1 MKDLYSN
8 WMINWMTKKGIPA
21 HKAYDYV
28 GFLGFG
34 SFFLVL
40 FISIIVQNIEL
51 SGWLGMV
58 CSILFLLIAFGLLV
72 VSGYCVYQANYM
84 WLMLLLFGPCDVI
97 MGLAIDLVIA
107 WRIVFT
113 AMGILM
119 TGIGI
124 FLAPKQLHNS
134 KKLKPELEAAQKRW
148 ESERALR
155 HQKKQPGREQ
165 PEPVP
170 ESSAPKTQSSE
181 IERLKLRL
189 HVLDTMKS
197 NLKKSGPSADSAERI
212 KYAEVNYTFTA
223 KTLGEKLLEQPTLW
237 VLVCCFQGGQPVYVG
252 TDGRME
258 IFTDHA
264 LAEKGRT
271 VLQEKLNVA
280 MDLRTLSGPDAI
292 RSFFADCAH
301 KGFQVL
307 RLDNGSQFWADLWLK
322 DFFPYREDNLIDG
335 KNRNLRHMFH
345 RAKLYSWLLTGQKD
359 QQSLPGRNLAE
370 MRLTMGL
377 NGYRELGNT
386 LVYALGNA
394 MPEDRLYA
402 TPAALDK
409 MREWLPGSGYEES
422 AILST
427 PVYNMKLQLGFVNRP
442 GEQGNVEK
450 GMVCVFTDLAQARE
464 AQDLFRSSH
473 MDLSVVVVTFEELLS
488 QAVQCAGILVDMQT
502 LGFEIP
508 PSEYAKI
515 NEVRKLDAPI
525 LVHLKQQ
532 ESRENT
538 PSRQQE
544 STAPA
549 NVRQPKARLRH
560 TEMKNGWK
568 QFDYQWPYRFG
579 YDDILKSAQWLI
591 THDLQLQ
598 TLTTAEIAGAPEQE
612 HIQELQ
618 ACGNLEDCVGKETG
632 VLAVGGA
639 SKSTQCLLKVYW
651 YNQTFVVRIF
661 TLGDVEQNRIDAFTE
676 MLLT

>member
-8 WMINWMTKKGIPA
+8 RMIDWRTKKGIPA
-21 HKAYDYV
+21 HKAYNCI

-58 CSILFLLIAFGLLV
+58 CGVLFLLIAISLLI
-72 VSGYCVYQANYM
+72 VSGYCTYQANCM

-97 MGLAIDLVIA
+97 MGLALDLGAA
-107 WRIVFT
+107 WRIVLT
-113 AMGILM
+113 AIGILM

-134 KKLKPELEAAQKRW
+134 RKLKPELEAAQKRW

-155 HQKKQPGREQ
+155 RRKKQPGREQ

-170 ESSAPKTQSSE
+170 EASAPKTRSGE

-197 NLKKSGPSADSAERI
+197 NLKKSGASADSAERI
-212 KYAEVNYTFTA
+212 KYAEADYALTA
-223 KTLGEKLLEQPTLW
+223 KTLGEKLLEQPALW
-237 VLVCCFQGGQPVYVG
+237 VPVCCFRGGQPVYVG

-301 KGFQVL
+301 NGFQVL
-307 RLDNGSQFWADLWLK
+307 RLDNGSQFMAELWLK
-322 DFFPYREDNLIDG
+322 EFFPYREDNLIDG
-335 KNRNLRHMFH
+335 KNRSLRHMFH
-345 RAKLYSWLLTGQKD
+345 RAKLYSWLLAGQKD
-359 QQSLPGRNLAE
+359 PQSLQGRSLAE

-402 TPAALDK
+402 TCAALDK
-409 MREWLPGSGYEES
+409 MRE
-422 AILST
+422 
-427 PVYNMKLQLGFVNRP
+427 
-442 GEQGNVEK
+442 
-450 GMVCVFTDLAQARE
+450 
-464 AQDLFRSSH
+464 
-473 MDLSVVVVTFEELLS
+473 
-488 QAVQCAGILVDMQT
+488 
-502 LGFEIP
+502 
-508 PSEYAKI
+508 
-515 NEVRKLDAPI
+515 
-525 LVHLKQQ
+525 
-532 ESRENT
+532 
-538 PSRQQE
+538 
-544 STAPA
+544 
-549 NVRQPKARLRH
+549 
-560 TEMKNGWK
+560 
-568 QFDYQWPYRFG
+568 
-579 YDDILKSAQWLI
+579 
-591 THDLQLQ
+591 
-598 TLTTAEIAGAPEQE
+598 
-612 HIQELQ
+612 
-618 ACGNLEDCVGKETG
+618 
-632 VLAVGGA
+632 
-639 SKSTQCLLKVYW
+639 
-651 YNQTFVVRIF
+651 
-661 TLGDVEQNRIDAFTE
+661 
-676 MLLT
+676 

>member
-8 WMINWMTKKGIPA
+8 WMIDWMTKKGIPA

-58 CSILFLLIAFGLLV
+58 CSVLFLLIAISLLI
-72 VSGYCVYQANYM
+72 VSGYCTYQANYM
-84 WLMLLLFGPCDVI
+84 WLMLLLFGSGDII
-97 MGLAIDLVIA
+97 MGLAIDLGAA
-107 WRIVFT
+107 WRIVLT
-113 AMGILM
+113 AIGILM

-124 FLAPKQLHNS
+124 FLAPKQLRNS
-134 KKLKPELEAAQKRW
+134 KKLKPELEADRTWW
-148 ESERALR
+148 ELERAAR
-155 HQKKQPGREQ
+155 YRTKQNSGESAKPKQ
-165 PEPVP
+165 
-170 ESSAPKTQSSE
+170 ESSGPKAQSSE

-197 NLKKSGPSADSAERI
+197 NLKKSGASADSAARL
-212 KYAEVNYTFTA
+212 KYAEENYAVTA
-223 KTLGEKLLEQPTLW
+223 KALGEKLLEQPALW

-301 KGFQVL
+301 NGFQVL
-307 RLDNGSQFWADLWLK
+307 RLDNGSQFMAELWLK
-322 DFFPYREDNLIDG
+322 EFFPYREENLIDG
-335 KNRNLRHMFH
+335 KNRSLRHMFH
-345 RAKLYSWLLTGQKD
+345 RAKLYSWLLAGQKD
-359 QQSLPGRNLAE
+359 PQSLQGRSLAE

-402 TPAALDK
+402 TCAALDK

-422 AILST
+422 TILST
-427 PVYNMKLQLGFVNRP
+427 SVYDIKLQLGFANRP

-464 AQDLFRSSH
+464 AQELFRSSH
-473 MDLSVVVVTFEELLS
+473 MDFSVVVITFEELLS

-508 PSEYAKI
+508 QSEYAKI

-525 LVHLKQQ
+525 LVHLKQP
-532 ESRENT
+532 ENRENR
-538 PSRQQE
+538 PSGQQE
-544 STAPA
+544 STLPA
-549 NVRQPKARLRH
+549 NGGQPKAQLKH
-560 TEMKNGWK
+560 VEIKDGWK
-568 QFDYQWPYRFG
+568 QFDYQWPHRFG
-579 YDDILKSAQWLI
+579 YEYMLKSAQWLI
-591 THDLQLQ
+591 THDLQVQ

-612 HIQELQ
+612 HIQELK
-618 ACGNLEDCVGKETG
+618 ACGNLSDCVGKETG

-639 SKSTQCLLKVYW
+639 SKSAQCLLKVYW

-661 TLGDVEQNRIDAFTE
+661 TLGDVEQNRIDAFME